1 MKKILKSFTYLVFMS
16 MICSACS
23 DDVQHEII
31 SPNNST
37 MDVKDKTQNL
47 SFKPLSEKLTTRTL
61 TINEAYKQKRS
72 DVFVQDSAK
81 VIKLLKD
88 DNHGSRH
95 QRFIIDIGSGK
106 TVLVAHNIDLA
117 PRINALK
124 VGDRIEFRGEY
135 IYKPKGGVLHWTHH
149 DPKNNIIGGWITHE
163 DKDYQ

>member
-1 MKKILKSFTYLVFMS
+1 MNKIRKAFTCLVFMS
-16 MICSACS
+16 VICSACS
-23 DDVQHEII
+23 DDGLHKTN
-31 SPNNST
+31 SLNNST

-47 SFKPLSEKLTTRTL
+47 SFKPLSDKLTTRTL

-72 DVFVQDSAK
+72 DVFVQDSAT

-88 DNHGSRH
+88 DNHGARH
-95 QRFIIDIGSGK
+95 QRFIIDIGAGK

-149 DPKNNIIGGWITHE
+149 DPKNKIIGGWITHE
-163 DKDYQ
+163 DEEYQ